1 MTIKVTRILTVDDEP
16 SICEL
21 LKEFLT
27 MQGFEVMTESD
38 GKNAIA
44 TFKSFNPHMALLDI
58 QMPGISGLDILQE
71 IKTIDKSVGV
81 IMVSA
86 FGDTDTI
93 REAKERGADYYLQK
107 PIEFAGLMKNIEDF
121 QGL

>member
-58 QMPGISGLDILQE
+58 QMPGISGP
-71 IKTIDKSVGV
+71 
-81 IMVSA
+81 
-86 FGDTDTI
+86 
-93 REAKERGADYYLQK
+93 R
-107 PIEFAGLMKNIEDF
+107 
-121 QGL
+121 

>member
-1 MTIKVTRILTVDDEP
+1 MTKNVTRILTVDDEP

-38 GKNAIA
+38 GKSAIA

-58 QMPGISGLDILQE
+58 QMPGVSGLDILQE
-71 IKTIDKSVGV
+71 IKAIDISVGV
-81 IMVSA
+81 IMISA

-93 REAKERGADYYLQK
+93 RGAKERGADYYLQK
-107 PIEFAGLMKNIEDF
+107 PIEFVSLMKNIEDF